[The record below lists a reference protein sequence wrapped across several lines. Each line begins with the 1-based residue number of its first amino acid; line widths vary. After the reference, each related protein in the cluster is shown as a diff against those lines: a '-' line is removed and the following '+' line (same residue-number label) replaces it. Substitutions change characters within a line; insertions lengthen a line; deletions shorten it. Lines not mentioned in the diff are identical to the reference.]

1 MLRPGCPRASA
12 APRSCGRD
20 LVGYIYSRY
29 QSAANRAWCGPRSH
43 RMLNLT
49 FISVGEFR
57 GLLFRDLRV

>member
-1 MLRPGCPRASA
+1 
-12 APRSCGRD
+12 
-20 LVGYIYSRY
+20 VGYIYSRY